1 MPTIKDLI
9 NSLRAMELPKGAES
23 LLSSIGTEA
32 DTLEADRND
41 LRGKVATRQDENA
54 TLKQRAQTAEAE
66 RDDLKTKVPGA
77 DAVVLNKADA
87 ERWRVLKSRAD
98 ELGGVDKLEAQ
109 LGRVSELEAEKVKGE
124 RHTAMRKANYDPAK
138 LERLIGSL
146 PFEVEGEGDQ
156 QKVTVTVGEEKKPL
170 AEYAEAEGFVDLL
183 NVAVLEPGNPIV
195 VLPQAG
201 PRQPSTKDAGAE
213 HRKSRHG
220 YKKKG

>member
-54 TLKQRAQTAEAE
+54 TLKQRAQTAESE
-66 RDDLKTKVPGA
+66 RDDFKSKVPGA

-87 ERWRVLKSRAD
+87 ERWRVLSGIAG
-98 ELGGVDKLEAQ
+98 ELGGVDKVQAQ

-124 RHTAMRKANYDPAK
+124 RHTAMRAAGYDPNK

-170 AEYAEAEGFVDLL
+170 AEYAEAEGFADLL

-201 PRQPSTKDAGAE
+201 PRQPNKTDAGAE

-220 YKKKG
+220 FKKKG